1 MAIDSVNNNRTATV
15 TGAALAVGAG
25 AGAAYGWSS
34 AKILEGNTPKD
45 SFVRTLDK
53 SNIAQ
58 KKRALVDEQKV
69 LAKIQETGSLEN
81 VSDDI
86 KAKLQK
92 AAGGKS
98 KLDIAKAK
106 ADQIKELAKGLVL
119 SDDAKKAELKKLDD
133 SSISVLQKKLAKLK
147 DVPEKATVEDLKKII
162 RNNHELFDL
171 KKPEKGSIDD
181 AVKEFVKN
189 KELAGL
195 KSQVSSVLANEK
207 NRLTGQIAARKGVVK
222 RLFTSVYDVSANKMK
237 ELPKD
242 AKDTVKTAFKTM
254 KNAVRN
260 FKTASAAKWA
270 AVGAGVVGLTSF
282 ATAKLMGR
290 PVVIEKECDCPDCED

>member
-25 AGAAYGWSS
+25 AGAAYGWAS
-34 AKILEGNTPKD
+34 AKILEGNAPKD

-98 KLDIAKAK
+98 KLDIATAK
-106 ADQIKELAKGLVL
+106 ADEIKELAKGLVL
-119 SDDAKKAELKKLDD
+119 SDDAKKAELKKLED

-147 DVPEKATVEDLKKII
+147 DVPEKATLEDLQKII
-162 RNNHELFDL
+162 KNNHELFDI

-181 AVKEFVKN
+181 AVKEFMKN
-189 KELAGL
+189 KELADL
-195 KSQVSSVLANEK
+195 KSEVSAVLVKEK
-207 NRLTGQIAARKGVVK
+207 NSLNGQITARKGVIK
-222 RLFTSVYDVSANKMK
+222 RLFNSVYDVSANKMK